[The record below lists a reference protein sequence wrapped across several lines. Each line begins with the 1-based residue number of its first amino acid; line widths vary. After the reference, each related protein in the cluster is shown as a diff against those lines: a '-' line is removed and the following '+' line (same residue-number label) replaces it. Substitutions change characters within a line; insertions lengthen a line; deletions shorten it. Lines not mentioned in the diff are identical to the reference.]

1 MQDVPMWWPT
11 NKPNVVFLDT
21 SISTFPDGQ
30 VEVEVYRKTTHT
42 DKYLSFNSHHPMQHK
57 RSVVSTLMRRAN
69 AVPSN
74 QSLKTQ
80 EQKLMHIQE
89 SLQTNGYSVT
99 LLYKHH
105 SLPEGQSEGKSSS
118 QTHWSNSD
126 PICMY
131 L

>member
-89 SLQTNGYSVT
+89 SLQTNGYSTPCPKVNQKENQVPKPTGVT
-99 LLYKHH
+99 VIPYVCTCKG
-105 SLPEGQSEGKSSS
+105 S
-118 QTHWSNSD
+118 
-126 PICMY
+126 
-131 L
+131 